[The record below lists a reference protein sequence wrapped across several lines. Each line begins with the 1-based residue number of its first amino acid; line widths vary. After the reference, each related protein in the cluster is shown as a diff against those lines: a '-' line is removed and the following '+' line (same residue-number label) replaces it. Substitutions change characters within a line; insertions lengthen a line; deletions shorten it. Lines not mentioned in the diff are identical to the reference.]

1 MFKLQ
6 PNKNEINE
14 YKLIDPSQIHESRV
28 VEHIKMRNFSKP
40 PIFEPLNL
48 EKPIHI
54 SVD

>member
-40 PIFEPLNL
+40 LIFEPLNL